1 MLVLTRSMGES
12 LVIGN
17 DIHVTV
23 VSVNRNRVRLGIV
36 APAAI
41 RVDRLEVHSQRLL
54 PDLSGGPDS
63 ISAEQS
69 LHGNLAST
77 PSS

>member
-1 MLVLTRSMGES
+1 MLVLKRSVGEE
-12 LVIGN
+12 LVIGS
-17 DIHVTV
+17 DIHVRV
-23 VSVNRNRVRLGIV
+23 VSVKRNRVRLGIV
-36 APAAI
+36 APAAV
-41 RVDRLEVHSQRLL
+41 RVDRLEVNLKLL
-54 PDLSGGPDS
+54 SLDLSHPDS